1 MSSLKRWRAIG
12 GGGDFHKWTTPGEAL
27 EGIWRGLHDGQYGPV
42 GTLETPEGLVRFAVT
57 TALVERLQAIPEGT
71 GLKVQT
77 AMLEVASRYRVL
89 TSEQLLDAV
98 IRAVDG
104 VKAADREKAKAAT
117 IGTAVHAAIEWHL
130 RTQRGEDAGP
140 APRLS
145 EAAQWAVEAWKDW
158 ARSVALEPLA
168 IERVVTCRAC
178 GYAGTLD
185 FYARVGGVPT
195 ILLDWR
201 SGRAIYA
208 EAFLQ
213 NVAYR
218 HAAAGLGLPSSQG
231 CIVRLPKTV
240 DDPAFEVQWVP
251 DTIVLDDFLAALR
264 LWRWQR
270 QMAGWP
276 TGDPGV
282 GRHDAQNSHES
293 THGGPR

>member
-1 MSSLKRWRAIG
+1 MASHHDL
-12 GGGDFHKWTTPGEAL
+12 TTLRRDPA
-27 EGIWRGLHDGQYGPV
+27 
-42 GTLETPEGLVRFAVT
+42 RFYRIQGKSFPSVT
-57 TALVERLQAIPEGT
+57 TVLEVIAKPALAPWYAREERRAFE
-71 GLKVQT
+71 T

-98 IRAVDG
+98 IQAVDG
-104 VKAADREKAKAAT
+104 VKAADREKARAAT

-145 EAAQWAVEAWKDW
+145 DPAQWAVEAWKDW

-168 IERVVTCRAC
+168 IERVVACGAC

-185 FYARVGGVPT
+185 LYARVRGVPT
-195 ILLDWR
+195 VLDWKV
-201 SGRAIYA
+201 SRAIYG

-270 QMAGWP
+270 QMAGRP
-276 TGDPGV
+276 TGDPGA
-282 GRHDAQNSHES
+282 GRHDGQHTPES
-293 THGGPR
+293 THGGAR